1 MHDTFLKTG
10 LVGAIPSCDTDCK
23 VLLKYTRAYI
33 SHTRQVSSQLT
44 TIATD
49 FYTTCDDGSLQFTI
63 VALLPNAK
71 TVLKIFTTENIIH
84 DNYHRN

>member
-1 MHDTFLKTG
+1 MHDTFLKTA
-10 LVGAIPSCDTDCK
+10 LVGAIPNCDTDCK

-33 SHTRQVSSQLT
+33 SHTLQVSSQLT
-44 TIATD
+44 TITTE
-49 FYTTCDDGSLQFTI
+49 FYTTCDDGLLQFTI
-63 VALLPNAK
+63 VALLQNAK